1 MSKTYSN
8 FQTKKS
14 VHINLTRGTH
24 TELRTE
30 LFRRHLSMQEVF
42 ESLAV
47 LIVEKD
53 PYICSIL
60 DKVEQDKRN
69 RQIKKLRASDAE
81 SIFEAIEQDNPF
93 TYDDQ
98 DTIIDP
104 ETY

>member
-1 MSKTYSN
+1 MSKTYSD

-42 ESLAV
+42 ENLAV

-53 PYICSIL
+53 VYICGIL
-60 DKVEQDKRN
+60 DRVAEDKKN
-69 RQIKKLRASDAE
+69 KQIKKLRSSDAE
-81 SIFEAIEQDNPF
+81 SIFQAIEKDNPF
-93 TYDDQ
+93 TLEEDES
-98 DTIIDP
+98 ID
-104 ETY
+104 